1 MRDRI
6 ITANDK
12 IRQHFSELSEIVRT
26 IAYLTI
32 FFYISQI
39 IWPYILVPFSNP
51 DQIFGSLSKI
61 QFSPLNNSLRY
72 IVTLFIV
79 FGGYIF
85 ISLLPDRHKKWFMRV
100 FFITVLAVS
109 FLLTAF
115 IRPDNQYFVDLF
127 HDGYQIGSAALLLQ
141 GRQMYTGII
150 TLHGPLNDTF
160 LAVSSFWLFG
170 KSIGSVYLLTSLI
183 HLITF
188 TLFFL
193 LLMLVIKSELIFYLA
208 SVWFFNLVTVP
219 ISFQRMN
226 FVVSTMRDITVWIML
241 LFLWFLVG
249 KKWNSILVLF
259 FIGFTAGFAY
269 FVSLDRAYLLTLITV
284 FLFIYRMIVSQH
296 KKEDGQIFFQHG
308 LHIKSLFINLKNNVP
323 LAVGFLLGFFI
334 QLPILGIRAFGE
346 FLQFTFKDFPKIA
359 PFYGEQIFPG
369 FSENPASWIPIFFI
383 IFNGVF
389 IFHQFFLPKFK
400 EKKFAF
406 ELNTQQLYIFLVFV
420 LSIIFFKAGIF
431 RNDYFHLLYGSTV
444 VFLVT
449 FLIIHYIYQQS
460 FESLSYSWFKGI
472 KNLII
477 TGIILYGLFSYNV
490 PLTAFADVKQFPL
503 TYLTRQDN
511 CPIDKKENR
520 EVAFR
525 SVIDTYVL
533 NHLRCPPYRKE
544 IDIKNFFL
552 LNKRSDREWLTDYS
566 NKLLDYINNNTT
578 EKDYVFIFNN
588 ESGYYYFLKAK
599 SPTRFSDLTMAAS
612 SKYRELLIDDLAKN
626 PPKLILYSTSSW
638 PEVLEGVSMK
648 ERFSYLNDW
657 ILKNYPYKTNIN
669 TAVILSRENLS
680 PASSE
685 VKKEETLKSTPS
697 ATPKIMKILPTKLPT
712 VTPAPS

>member
-6 ITANDK
+6 ISSGEN
-12 IRQHFSELSEIVRT
+12 IHRHILEISEIIRT
-26 IAYLTI
+26 IAYLII
-32 FFYISQI
+32 FFYISQV

-72 IVTLFIV
+72 IATLFIV

-85 ISLLPDRHKKWFMRV
+85 VSLLPDTLKTRLMRI

-109 FLLTAF
+109 YFLTAF

-127 HDGYQIGSAALLLQ
+127 HDGYQIGSASLLLQ

-170 KSIGSVYLLTSLI
+170 KSIGSVYLLTSII
-183 HLITF
+183 HLVTF

-193 LLMLVIKSELIFYLA
+193 LLMLIIKSELIFYLA

-241 LFLWFLVG
+241 LFLWFLV
-249 KKWNSILVLF
+249 KKRWNSIPILF

-269 FVSLDRAYLLTLITV
+269 FVSLDRAYLLTMMTI
-284 FLFIYRMIVSQH
+284 FLFVYRLIVSQH
-296 KKEDGQIFFQHG
+296 KKEDGQIFFQHD
-308 LHIKSLFINLKNNVP
+308 LHLKSLFINLKKNIP
-323 LAVGFLLGFFI
+323 LGIGFLLGFLI
-334 QLPILGIRAFGE
+334 QLPILGVRAFGE
-346 FLQFTFKDFPKIA
+346 FFQFAFKDFPKIA
-359 PFYGEQIFPG
+359 PFYGEQIFPN
-369 FSENPASWIPIFFI
+369 FSENPTSWFPIFII

-389 IFHQFFLPKFK
+389 IFRQFFLPKFK
-400 EKKFAF
+400 EKKYAF
-406 ELNTQQLYIFLVFV
+406 ELNAQQLYIFLVFV

-431 RNDYFHLLYGSTV
+431 RNDLFHLLYGSTV
-444 VFLVT
+444 LFLVS
-449 FLIIHYIYQQS
+449 FLILNIVYEEAS
-460 FESLSYSWFKGI
+460 ELFLYSWFKGI
-472 KNLII
+472 KNLVI
-477 TGIILYGLFSYNV
+477 TGIILYGLFSFNV

-511 CPIDKKENR
+511 CAIDKKENR

-525 SVIDTYVL
+525 SIIDTYVL

-544 IDIKNFFL
+544 IDIKKFFL

-566 NKLLDYINNNTT
+566 NKLLDYLNNNTT

-599 SPTRFSDLTMAAS
+599 SPTRFSDLTIAAS
-612 SKYRELLIDDLAKN
+612 SKYRALLVDDLAEN

-638 PEVLEGVSMK
+638 PEVIEGVSMK

-657 ILKNYPYKTNIN
+657 ILKNYPYKTNID
-669 TAVILSRENLS
+669 TAVILSRENLT
-680 PASSE
+680 PVE
-685 VKKEETLKSTPS
+685 STPS
-697 ATPKIMKILPTKLPT
+697 ATPKIIKVLPTKHPT
-712 VTPAPS
+712 VTPTP